1 MSDSYWQTEVTWGGP
16 APGADD
22 EHGVAA
28 GRPGATAGPEWV
40 IPPPAAGRDEWGW
53 APPNPSGGGGLPP
66 RPILVA
72 LVTAIVVT
80 LLVGFGAG
88 LVVRADR
95 GSQPPDASPTPSA
108 PSTPPS
114 TAATPG
120 GGGIAVADL
129 DITAIAA
136 KVDPSVVDIA
146 STLGYQNGAAAGT
159 GMVLTSSGEVLTN
172 NHVIDGATTL
182 SAQVNGEGRTYDVK
196 VLGSD
201 STHDVALIQLV
212 GASGLTAVSI
222 GDPSRVAV
230 GDQVVALGNALGRG
244 GTPAVESGFVTGI
257 DQSITAGDP
266 ATGTAEELTGLIQV
280 DAALKPG
287 DSGGPLVDMT
297 GRVIGLDTAA
307 SVATRYRPSSNAG
320 FAIRIDD
327 ALSVVDQIRSGTGT
341 ATVQIG
347 QPAFLGVQVQFVGGS
362 QGSGGYVDPGGPG
375 ARITGVVP
383 DGPAEAA
390 GLAVGDVIVAI
401 DGKPVNSPTSLTGL
415 LRVHRPG
422 DRASVTW
429 VDDSGQQH
437 TANVRLGTGPAS

>member
-1 MSDSYWQTEVTWGGP
+1 
-16 APGADD
+16 
-22 EHGVAA
+22 
-28 GRPGATAGPEWV
+28 
-40 IPPPAAGRDEWGW
+40 
-53 APPNPSGGGGLPP
+53 LPP
-66 RPILVA
+66 RPALVA

-95 GSQPPDASPTPSA
+95 GSPPPDAAAPSA
-108 PSTPPS
+108 AATPPP
-114 TAATPG
+114 TAPTPG

-201 STHDVALIQLV
+201 STHDVALIQLI
-212 GASGLTAVSI
+212 GASGLTAISI

-307 SVATRYRPSSNAG
+307 SVASRYRPSSNAG

-362 QGSGGYVDPGGPG
+362 QSSGGYVNPGGPG
-375 ARITGVVP
+375 ARITGLVP

-390 GLAVGDVIVAI
+390 GLAVGDVIVEI
-401 DGKPVNSPTSLTGL
+401 DGKPVTSETSLTAL
-415 LRVHRPG
+415 LRVHSPG

-429 VDDSGQQH
+429 VDDAGQRH